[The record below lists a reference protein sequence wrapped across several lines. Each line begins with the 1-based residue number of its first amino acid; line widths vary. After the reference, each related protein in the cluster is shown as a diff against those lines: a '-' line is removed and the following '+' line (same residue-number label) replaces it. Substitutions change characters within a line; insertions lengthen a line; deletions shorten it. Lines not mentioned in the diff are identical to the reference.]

1 MYSVTVWNGII
12 YTWGSPPGLWW
23 SGWCGCT
30 QTSASPRTRCYRP
43 RECSS
48 SSESFGYTFIWYGG
62 LVIWIIWL
70 YIHLIR
76 GPHHLN
82 HLVVHSSDT
91 GTSPSELFGYTF
103 IWYGDLT
110 IWIIWFYIHMKRSL
124 VIWIIWLYIHRIR
137 GLVIWIIW
145 LYIHLILGLVIWII
159 WFYIHLIRSLVIWII
174 WLYVHSSDTE
184 PRHLNH
190 LVICTF
196 IWYGASSSESFVY
209 KFGYKF
215 IWYGGLSFIHLIR
228 RTFVLNNGHQ
238 SYKKNRLPF
247 QTNSVMIID
256 KLRIPHAI
264 NLNNRN
270 TWQLS
275 S

>member
-1 MYSVTVWNGII
+1 MASS
-12 YTWGSPPGLWW
+12 TWGSPPGLWW

-82 HLVVHSSDT
+82 HLVLHSYDTEPRHLNHLVIYSSDMGPRHLNHLVIHSSDT
-91 GTSPSELFGYTF
+91 GPRHLN
-103 IWYGDLT
+103 
-110 IWIIWFYIHMKRSL
+110 HL
-124 VIWIIWLYIHRIR
+124 VL
-137 GLVIWIIW
+137 
-145 LYIHLILGLVIWII
+145 
-159 WFYIHLIRSLVIWII
+159 
-174 WLYVHSSDTE
+174 HSSDTE

-238 SYKKNRLPF
+238 SYKKNRFPF